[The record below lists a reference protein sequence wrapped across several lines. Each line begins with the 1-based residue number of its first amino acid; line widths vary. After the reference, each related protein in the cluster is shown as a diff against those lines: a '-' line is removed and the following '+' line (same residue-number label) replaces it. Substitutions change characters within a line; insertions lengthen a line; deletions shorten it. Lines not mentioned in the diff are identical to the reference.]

1 MTKEDEA
8 HPGGHLSGSLSWKIK
23 RNVAVMLDLQKPAH
37 LPLLFSEFRT
47 DFPKKLIC
55 ANETKSSF

>member
-23 RNVAVMLDLQKPAH
+23 RNVAVMLDLLKPAH

-47 DFPKKLIC
+47 DFPKKVY
-55 ANETKSSF
+55 